1 MIDIIIGVAIVLFVI
16 LSAFFSSAEITYA
29 KANAIRIKKQAEEGD
44 KTAKKEQFINDNYT
58 RSLSTVLIGNNLVNV
73 ATSSAATVLCV
84 RYFSSALGEGGAS
97 TVASVAVTLILL
109 IFGETLPKIIASASP
124 DRLAR
129 LYASPMR
136 FFMVIFFPVVWIVD
150 KFVDKLSPLWTPKEK
165 APAVTAEE
173 LIEIVEDIEDE
184 GGFTEDESELIKSAI
199 DITDTTAM
207 DILVPRVD
215 MFAIDIDDFDTSGIT
230 NEFYKYSRIPVYR
243 ESIDNIIGVLPV
255 KRLLRELAEGK
266 DVNIEEMLI
275 EPVFVHMT
283 KTVSSIMD
291 EFRRD
296 RKQMAIVVDEFGGT
310 LGILTTEDIIEEIV
324 GDIFDERD
332 EVEEDEIRE
341 IEENV
346 YEVDGSTNIYDM
358 FERLDWEPHE
368 FETEYTTVGG
378 WVTEMLD
385 KFPSVGDTFEY
396 MRINVTVLKAASM
409 RVETVKVEY
418 TPPEE
423 ESEEDEKEE

>member
-1 MIDIIIGVAIVLFVI
+1 MIGIITGILIVVFVV

-29 KANAIRIKKQAEEGD
+29 KANAIRIRKLADEGD

-84 RYFSSALGEGGAS
+84 RYLSSKLGEGGAS
-97 TVASVAVTLILL
+97 TIASVAVTVILL
-109 IFGETLPKIIASASP
+109 IFGETLPKIIAASSP
-124 DRLAR
+124 DKLAR

-136 FFMVIFFPVVWIVD
+136 FFMVLFFPVVWIVD
-150 KFVDKLSPLWTPKEK
+150 KLVEKLSPLWTPKEK
-165 APAVTAEE
+165 TPSVTAEE
-173 LIEIVEDIEDE
+173 LIEIVADIEDE
-184 GGFTEDESELIKSAI
+184 GGFTEEESELIKSAI

-215 MFAIDIDDFDTSGIT
+215 VFAIDIDDFDETNIT
-230 NEFYKYSRIPVYR
+230 KEFYKYSRIPVYSG
-243 ESIDNIIGVLPV
+243 SIDNIIGILPV
-255 KRLLRELAEGK
+255 KRLLRELAVGNK
-266 DVNIEEMLI
+266 VNIADLLMK
-275 EPVFVHMT
+275 PVFVHMT

-291 EFRRD
+291 ELRKD
-296 RKQMAIVVDEFGGT
+296 RQQIAIVVDEFGGT

-324 GDIFDERD
+324 GDIYDERD

-341 IEENV
+341 VGQNV

-385 KFPSVGDTFEY
+385 KFPSVGDSFEY
-396 MRINVTVLKAASM
+396 MRIKVTVLKAASM
-409 RVETVKVEY
+409 RVETVSVEY

-423 ESEEDEKEE
+423 ESEEEKADE